1 MESSQVESSRPTEQA
16 HLSHVV
22 QAHLGRA
29 SWFADGKTRNW
40 ALFFFFRIMTDA
52 EIDKDVGR
60 LTALMG
66 AADAES
72 KKMKLLE
79 LLGSLEDPALMNARF
94 VAPAAMSEMLKKN
107 KSEKKA
113 PTDSETQRDNETV
126 IDTKDRLAPAQLFLA
141 WLKLLTDKDSK
152 QLGPTLRDLF
162 LKAGIPISAPRQALE
177 LEGAQANMMMRLL
190 HEIHGKQAGAIL
202 SGLHDLS
209 EDNQIT
215 ESLLG
220 AFTAIFNVL
229 SDPDEF
235 VRVFEGI
242 ADTASTAGLRALSLG
257 LPGVCGYELLR
268 QIAPAYYPKRQD
280 LSGIVRSEINVGR
293 RPEEPSKQRWDPVPI
308 NFTFTH
314 AGLNALQL
322 DATTLAS
329 FPEAFKDGMASRA
342 ERLGD
347 TGPSAPEHWYGALG
361 LQSIHGYFT
370 GGFLVGDEDNPAA
383 AQDWQSLRDDV
394 RAFNDRSPS
403 RGRLLRL
410 ILGAFFRSIGLEI
423 MHIELG
429 EDPFDVDKDGHVR
442 RLPYRKEHFG
452 FRDGISQPFLDLEL
466 EDPPPGGGTPDR
478 DRTWSPVAPGEIY
491 LNRPDEDGNEP
502 QQPLPP
508 LLREGS
514 TFVVFRK
521 LEQDV
526 PGFRMFLGKQR
537 PGDQKAQTKLA
548 SQFVGRWRNGTPLVL
563 APDAPLDLGDD
574 PDGLMNNF
582 LYAAD
587 DPDGAN
593 CPLGAHVRRTNPRDI
608 GGTNDVRRHRIL
620 RRSIGYGGALLPHE
634 KLGDGNPRGLLFIAV
649 NSRIDLQFEVIQANW
664 INRGELLGQAGLGR
678 CPVTGANLGGPSDTF
693 LEAGAVAPV
702 VGLPRFVIT
711 RGGDYFFAPGLNA
724 LKAIAN
730 GCKFELPPD
739 QVPYLGYSM
748 GDTKTPTLFDADRL
762 YGYAIDMLFFGS
774 IVRVTL
780 PPTNSQDPEASP
792 VVFVGQH
799 AHVSRVLSTVEA
811 DTKKGKKIIY
821 SVAQYQEA
829 GRRISRGYDLIIGTE
844 PGSDTAEK
852 HQRMHALL
860 DDAWDIL
867 RRASP
872 NFYARLQGIIKRNI
886 EAALRRTGPSK
897 RIDMV
902 HDLPS
907 TAVYEI
913 VTDIFGTPGPD
924 WLTEI
929 AIALPFAR
937 QHFGELHPDWLA
949 ALKGAAPDNPS
960 LATMQIWS
968 ILLFAD
974 IVGNYDHQQELM
986 GLSLQ
991 AGSEFLTQLDTL
1003 LTVARSQHG
1012 RRPGT
1017 MMQAF
1022 VELQGEYMRKYP
1034 KAYAS
1039 SDNYYAEVRMLLMEL
1054 AGSAIAIIPTAF
1066 GSIMDSLL
1074 DFGIDLSRLIPI
1086 LLAKPNF
1093 TKGDSALQTGDGI
1106 TRLIYETTRLKPTFQ
1121 ILMRRCAHDDDL
1133 NQAIGPTI
1141 PIKKG
1146 EWVAAL
1152 VAAADF
1158 DPKVFE
1164 DPMAFSLAPFVPGPD
1179 RDLTKYLLFGAQ
1191 GGHRECWGRD
1201 RLALQVLKECVKAAG
1216 RLQGLRRVAGA
1227 AGELQQPLPGVN
1239 IGLNARFAFVLPDW
1253 PPASTS

>member
-1 MESSQVESSRPTEQA
+1 MESSQIEGSQPTEQV

-29 SWFADGKTRNW
+29 SWFADAKTRSW
-40 ALFFFFRIMTDA
+40 TLFFFFRILNEA
-52 EIDKDVGR
+52 EIDKDVDR
-60 LTALMG
+60 LKALMDAAG
-66 AADAES
+66 AEN
-72 KKMKLLE
+72 KRMKVLE
-79 LLGSLEDPALMNARF
+79 LLGSLEDPALMNTGL
-94 VAPAAMSEMLKKN
+94 VAQAGLSEMLKKK
-107 KSEKKA
+107 KSEKKGPA
-113 PTDSETQRDNETV
+113 DSERQRDTETV
-126 IDTKDRLAPAQLFLA
+126 TDTKDRPAEAPAQLFLA
-141 WLKLLTDKDSK
+141 WLKQLTDKDSK
-152 QLGPTLRDLF
+152 QLGPMLRDLF
-162 LKAGIPISAPRQALE
+162 LKAGIPAPGQALE
-177 LEGAQANMMMRLL
+177 IEVAHANMMRFLDEIRGGRVDTILSAL
-190 HEIHGKQAGAIL
+190 HEFGEA
-202 SGLHDLS
+202 
-209 EDNQIT
+209 NQIT
-215 ESLLG
+215 EVLHR
-220 AFTAIFNVL
+220 AFSVIFNVL
-229 SDPDEF
+229 SRPDEF
-235 VRVFEGI
+235 IKCFEGI
-242 ADTASTAGLRALSLG
+242 GDTAGAAGLRALSFG

-268 QIAPAYYPKRQD
+268 QIAPAYYPERQD
-280 LSGIVRSEINVGR
+280 LPGIARSEADVGR
-293 RPEEPSKQRWDPVPI
+293 RPEKPSKQRWDPVPI

-370 GGFLVGDEDNPAA
+370 GGFLVGDEDNPAT
-383 AQDWQSLRDDV
+383 AQDWQRLRDDV
-394 RAFNDRSPS
+394 RAFNDRTPS
-403 RGRLLRL
+403 LGRLLRL
-410 ILGAFFRSIGLEI
+410 LLGACFRPIGLEI

-466 EDPPPGGGTPDR
+466 EDPPPGGGTPSR

-526 PGFRMFLGKQR
+526 PGFRMFLSKQR
-537 PGDQKAQTKLA
+537 PENPKAQTKLA
-548 SQFVGRWRNGTPLVL
+548 SQFVGRWQNGTPLVL

-593 CPLGAHVRRTNPRDI
+593 CTLGAHVRRTNPRDV

-620 RRSIGYGGALLPHE
+620 RRSIGYGGALLPQE
-634 KLGDGNPRGLLFIAV
+634 KLGDGNTRGLLFVAV

-664 INRGELLGQAGLGR
+664 INKAELLGQAGLGR
-678 CPVTGANLGGPSDTF
+678 CPITGANLGGPSDTF

-711 RGGDYFFAPGLNA
+711 RGGDYFFAPGLKA
-724 LKAIAN
+724 LRAIAN

-748 GDTKTPTLFDADRL
+748 GDTKTPILFDADRL
-762 YGYAIDMLFFGS
+762 YGYAIEMLFFGPS
-774 IVRVTL
+774 IVRVSL
-780 PPTNSQDPEASP
+780 PPTKPQDPEASP

-799 AHVSRVLSTVEA
+799 AHVSRVLSTVETNT
-811 DTKKGKKIIY
+811 TKRKKIIY

-860 DDAWDIL
+860 DEAWDIL
-867 RRASP
+867 RTST
-872 NFYARLQGIIKRNI
+872 NFYTRLQVIIKRNI
-886 EAALRRTGPSK
+886 EVALRRTGQSK
-897 RIDMV
+897 RIDLV

-913 VTDIFGTPGPD
+913 VKDIFGTPGPD

-949 ALKGAAPDNPS
+949 ALKGATPDNPA
-960 LATMQIWS
+960 LATMQVWS

-1003 LTVARSQHG
+1003 LAVARSQP
-1012 RRPGT
+1012 RRQPQT
-1017 MMQAF
+1017 MIQAF
-1022 VELQGEYMRKYP
+1022 VELQSKYMRIYP

-1039 SDNYYAEVRMLLMEL
+1039 ADKYYAEVRMLLMEL

-1066 GSIMDSLL
+1066 GSIMDNLL
-1074 DFGIDLSRLIPI
+1074 GFGIDLSRLIPI
-1086 LLAKPNF
+1086 LLDKPNF
-1093 TKGDSALQTGDGI
+1093 TQNDSSLQSGDGV
-1106 TRLIYETTRLKPTFQ
+1106 TRLIYETTRLKATFQ

-1133 NQAIGPTI
+1133 NQSLAPTI
-1141 PIKKG
+1141 PIKRG

-1152 VAAADF
+1152 VAAAGL
-1158 DPKVFE
+1158 DPRVFE
-1164 DPMAFSLAPFVPGPD
+1164 DPLVFSLAPFVPGPD

-1191 GGHRECWGRD
+1191 GGNRECWGRD

-1216 RLQGLRRVAGA
+1216 RLQGLRKVAGDG
-1227 AGELQQPLPGVN
+1227 GELQQLLPGAN

-1253 PPASTS
+1253 SPASTS